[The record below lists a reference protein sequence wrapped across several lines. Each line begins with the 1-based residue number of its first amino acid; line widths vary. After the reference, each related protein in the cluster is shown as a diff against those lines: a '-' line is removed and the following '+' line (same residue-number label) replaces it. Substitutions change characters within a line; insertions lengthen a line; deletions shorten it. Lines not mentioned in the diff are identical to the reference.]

1 LLDRPRRVRRKIA
14 VSENSGGDA
23 LPKIG
28 RNLMRST
35 GLVSIVALALALA
48 APAVAQQK
56 LKFAHVYEVAE
67 PYHTE
72 MVWAAGEIKKRT
84 KDKFEIQVFPASA
97 LGNEQQINQALP
109 LGTIDMIYTGV
120 AFAGASYKPI
130 AISNA
135 PYMFRD
141 YDHWAKYAKSDL
153 FKELAEGYG
162 QATKN
167 KIVALT
173 YYGARHTTANKA
185 LMTPADMKGLKLRVP
200 QAPLYLMY
208 AKAVGANATPI
219 AFAEVYLALQNKTV
233 DGQENPLPTIQAK
246 KFYEVQSHINLTG
259 HIYESLVTVIGAP
272 LWNRLSADEKKV
284 FEGVMQETAAKASAA
299 IRKSEQEL
307 PEWFK
312 KQGKQVVTPNLAEFR
327 KAAEPL
333 QNDPGAGAGWTKAQ
347 YDRLQAIK

>member
-1 LLDRPRRVRRKIA
+1 MQAKYAGVAAIA
-14 VSENSGGDA
+14 V
-23 LPKIG
+23 
-28 RNLMRST
+28 
-35 GLVSIVALALALA
+35 GL
-48 APAVAQQK
+48 AVVWGAGTADAQQR
-56 LKFAHVYEVAE
+56 LKFAHVYETNE

-72 MVWAAGEIKKRT
+72 AVWAAQEIQKRT
-84 KDKFEIQVFPASA
+84 NNKFAIDVHPASA

-109 LGTIDMIYTGV
+109 LGTIDMIYTGA
-120 AFAGASYKPI
+120 AFAGASHPPI

-141 YDHWAKYAKSDL
+141 FNHWKAYSTSDL
-153 FKELAEGYG
+153 FKELADGYD
-162 QATKN
+162 QKTKN

-185 LMTPADMKGLKLRVP
+185 INTPADMRGMKLRVP

-246 KFYEVQSHINLTG
+246 KFYEVQTHINLTS
-259 HIYESLVTVIGAP
+259 HIFESLVTVIGPP
-272 LWNRLSADEKKV
+272 LWNRLNAAEKETFSAV
-284 FEGVMQETAAKASAA
+284 FREAAGRATDA
-299 IRKSEQEL
+299 IRASEQQL

-312 KQGKQVVTPNLAEFR
+312 SQGKTVVTPN
-327 KAAEPL
+327 AAAFIEAAKPL
-333 QNDPGAGAGWTKAQ
+333 HNDASAGAGWTKAQ
-347 YDRLQAIK
+347 YDRLQALGKSGS

>member
-1 LLDRPRRVRRKIA
+1 MNRLL
-14 VSENSGGDA
+14 
-23 LPKIG
+23 
-28 RNLMRST
+28 
-35 GLVSIVALALALA
+35 LA
-48 APAVAQQK
+48 AAVIAPLAFVTAPNAQQK
-56 LKFAHVYEVAE
+56 LKFAHVYETSE

-84 KDKFEIQVFPASA
+84 NNKFEVQVFPASA

-141 YDHWAKYAKSDL
+141 YDHWAKYGKSDL

-272 LWNRLSADEKKV
+272 LWAKLSADEKKT
-284 FEGVMQETAAKASAA
+284 FEAVMLEAAGRASAA

-312 KQGKQVVTPNLAEFR
+312 KQGKQVVTPNLEEYR
-327 KAAEPL
+327 KAAAPL
-333 QNDPGAGAGWTKAQ
+333 HNDAAAGAGWTKAH

>member
-1 LLDRPRRVRRKIA
+1 MA
-14 VSENSGGDA
+14 VFA
-23 LPKIG
+23 V
-28 RNLMRST
+28 
-35 GLVSIVALALALA
+35 GL
-48 APAVAQQK
+48 AVVWNAGTADAQQR
-56 LKFAHVYEVAE
+56 LKFAHVYETNE

-72 MVWAAGEIKKRT
+72 AVWAAQEIQKRT
-84 KDKFEIQVFPASA
+84 NNKFAIDVHPASA

-109 LGTIDMIYTGV
+109 LGTIDMIYTGA
-120 AFAGASYKPI
+120 AFAGASHPPI

-141 YDHWAKYAKSDL
+141 FNHWKAYSTSDL
-153 FKELAEGYG
+153 FKELADGYD
-162 QATKN
+162 QKTKN

-185 LMTPADMKGLKLRVP
+185 INTPADMRGMKLRVP

-246 KFYEVQSHINLTG
+246 KFYEVQTHINLTS
-259 HIYESLVTVIGAP
+259 HIFESLVTVIGPP
-272 LWNRLSADEKKV
+272 LWNRLNAAEKETFSAV
-284 FEGVMQETAAKASAA
+284 FREAAGRATDA
-299 IRKSEQEL
+299 IRASEQQL

-312 KQGKQVVTPNLAEFR
+312 SQGKTVVTPN
-327 KAAEPL
+327 AAAFIEAAKPL
-333 QNDPGAGAGWTKAQ
+333 HNDASAGAGWTKAQ
-347 YDRLQAIK
+347 YDRLQALGKSGS